1 MVVVGPS
8 LFNCI
13 AIQPRSHTTLQQKKK
28 KKRRRRRRRNLRAD
42 THTHTHTEWT
52 FDEAI
57 LSKGNRVGKAEIAYA
72 EEL

>member
-13 AIQPRSHTTLQQKKK
+13 AIQPQSHTTLQQKKK

-42 THTHTHTEWT
+42 THTHTY
-52 FDEAI
+52 
-57 LSKGNRVGKAEIAYA
+57 RVDIR
-72 EEL
+72 